1 MDASVCAYFWVRE
14 EEPPGGTSLIA
25 RRHMATTQIFWVF
38 VKLTGGDEQPPGDT
52 NHFWHDFGVL
62 RNLR

>member
-1 MDASVCAYFWVRE
+1 
-14 EEPPGGTSLIA
+14 
-25 RRHMATTQIFWVF
+25 MATTQIFWVF
-38 VKLTGGDEQPPGDT
+38 VELPGRDEQPPGDT